1 MIFYYVS
8 GEDMKKHNIFNI
20 IFLFFIASII
30 AFFSF
35 SYIFKQEKVF
45 SEEEN
50 RILQTSPIFTF
61 EKLLNGTYTHQLHNY
76 FSDQINLRT
85 QMIEIKA
92 CTELFMGKKENNG
105 LLLGLNDY
113 IIDTHPYTEE
123 NYALLSKNLNKIE
136 KLMQN
141 LSENGI
147 KVNSLI
153 IPRKIDVLQNYLP
166 KYYSN
171 ERNNE
176 VWKFV
181 NSNHILLTDA
191 LIETQNNGTEVFYKT
206 DHHWTNDGAYAAYN
220 EICKLLDIIPYPL
233 EHFNIEALSSEFLGT
248 SYSKSGFFFSSTETI
263 YAPSIEIGKYK
274 VTIVDTDTELDTLY
288 DLSYLNKKDKY
299 AVFLS
304 GNNAHVKIYDTK
316 DASKETLLIIK
327 DSFSHSLAPYLCEH
341 FNIELIDPRYFTASI
356 YNYIEENNIQN
367 VLFLFG
373 IDTLAISNLIIK

>member
-1 MIFYYVS
+1 
-8 GEDMKKHNIFNI
+8 MKKHNIFNI

-30 AFFSF
+30 TFFSI
-35 SYIFKQEKVF
+35 SYVFIPEKVF

-50 RILQTSPIFTF
+50 RLLQTSPIFTL

-76 FSDQINLRT
+76 FADQINFRT
-85 QMIEIKA
+85 KMIKIKA

-123 NYALLSKNLNKIE
+123 NYDLLSKNLNKIE
-136 KLMQN
+136 ILMQN

-181 NSNHILLTDA
+181 NSNHILLTDV

-220 EICKLLDIIPYPL
+220 EICELLDILPYPL
-233 EHFNIEALSSEFLGT
+233 EHFNIESLSSEFLGT

-299 AVFLS
+299 SVFLS
-304 GNNAHVKIYDTK
+304 GNNAHVKIYDTENQN
-316 DASKETLLIIK
+316 KETLLMIK

-341 FNIELIDPRYFTASI
+341 FNIELIDPRYFSGSI
-356 YNYIEENNIQN
+356 YKYVEENNIKN